1 MENKITLNQVY
12 GIYQKW
18 IYIENLR
25 RIDIGL
31 VIRLL
36 SKTFGTRVWL
46 IIVGASGDWK
56 TEQIMALQD
65 PEKKETKIMRQ
76 FTSKTLVNGN
86 PRVPDLAPFLRN
98 KLLLIPDLAPILKL
112 HPNEKAE
119 VWAQLRDLYDGF
131 AGKQSGMGKD
141 VEYKDLNVTFLAAS
155 TPTIDNQI
163 LIYQDLGTRELIW
176 RTENCEKTKIMDMV
190 LENEKAEEVM
200 RLELN
205 EITNKFLENKEYNP
219 KIEVPEEIIKEL
231 KFQAL
236 LLTFLRAT
244 ADIDCFTG
252 ELLQT
257 VYPEQPSRILKQF
270 KRIYIALKSLDEN
283 YPDEWALDIIK
294 HLVYSSSNKVRY
306 EILKLLI
313 KENDDV
319 LTTNNIAEMM
329 KIGYKA
335 SFRELNTLWNLGL
348 VIRFTVEE
356 VRGNKLV
363 ELCKWKTNKENDIV
377 QKLYR
382 LFASYKI
389 VEEEDIK

>member
-1 MENKITLNQVY
+1 
-12 GIYQKW
+12 
-18 IYIENLR
+18 
-25 RIDIGL
+25 
-31 VIRLL
+31 
-36 SKTFGTRVWL
+36 
-46 IIVGASGDWK
+46 
-56 TEQIMALQD
+56 
-65 PEKKETKIMRQ
+65 
-76 FTSKTLVNGN
+76 
-86 PRVPDLAPFLRN
+86 
-98 KLLLIPDLAPILKL
+98 
-112 HPNEKAE
+112 
-119 VWAQLRDLYDGF
+119 
-131 AGKQSGMGKD
+131 
-141 VEYKDLNVTFLAAS
+141 
-155 TPTIDNQI
+155 
-163 LIYQDLGTRELIW
+163 
-176 RTENCEKTKIMDMV
+176 
-190 LENEKAEEVM
+190 
-200 RLELN
+200 
-205 EITNKFLENKEYNP
+205 
-219 KIEVPEEIIKEL
+219 
-231 KFQAL
+231 
-236 LLTFLRAT
+236 
-244 ADIDCFTG
+244 
-252 ELLQT
+252 
-257 VYPEQPSRILKQF
+257 
-270 KRIYIALKSLDEN
+270 LKSLDEN